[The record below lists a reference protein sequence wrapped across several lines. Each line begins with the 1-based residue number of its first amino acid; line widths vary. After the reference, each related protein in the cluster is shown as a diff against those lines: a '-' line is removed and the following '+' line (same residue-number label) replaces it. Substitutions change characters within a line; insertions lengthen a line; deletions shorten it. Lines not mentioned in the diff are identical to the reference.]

1 MPGGQKKN
9 LSLSMGKVQ
18 LCVTPSIV
26 RVLLKV
32 LSELKPAE
40 VGVVMGMACDVH
52 CPLVDEGEGGTDRA
66 P

>member
-9 LSLSMGKVQ
+9 LSLSMGNVQ

-32 LSELKPAE
+32 LSELKPTE
-40 VGVVMGMACDVH
+40 VGVAVGVVCDIYR
-52 CPLVDEGEGGTDRA
+52 PLVRRRRGWD
-66 P
+66 